1 MRVFHCSYCNH
12 VLFFENTHCVACGHH
27 AAFVPDYRRLVTL
40 EPAANGNGEW
50 RSSKLPSAKRYRLCR
65 NYSTEQVCNWA
76 LRADAAGELC
86 LSCELTR
93 VIPDLDVPGNRDR
106 WYRLEVAKRRLLFS
120 LLSLRLPLGAC
131 ANSPETGLSFE
142 FKADSLD
149 AAAPQVI
156 TGHFNGL
163 IRINVAEADDAERER
178 TRTAMHEPYRT
189 LLGHMRHESGHY
201 YWGRLINERPQL
213 DEFRRLFGDER
224 ADYASAL
231 QVHYERGAP
240 PDWQARVVSAY
251 ASSHPWEDWA
261 ETWAHYLHIVDTL
274 ETAATCGLSMQPARD
289 DEPAL
294 AEVPTVRTG
303 AGSFDGLIE
312 AWFPLTYALNNL
324 NRGMGLADA
333 YPFVL
338 SRAAIEKLRFV
349 HDVIGGSHGAH
360 KRGYCC

>member
-1 MRVFHCSYCNH
+1 MRVFHCSHCNH
-12 VLFFENTHCVACGHH
+12 VLFFENTHCVSCGHQ
-27 AAFVPDYRRLVTL
+27 AAFLPDCKRLVTL
-40 EPAANGNGEW
+40 DTAPDRQGEW
-50 RSSKLPSAKRYRLCR
+50 ISPALPRTKRYRLCR
-65 NYSTEQVCNWA
+65 NYSLEQVCNWA
-76 LRADAAGELC
+76 LPAEATGELC

-120 LLSLRLPLGAC
+120 LLSLRLPIGRC
-131 ANSPETGLSFE
+131 EKSSETGLSFE

-149 AAAPQVI
+149 AAGPRVI
-156 TGHFNGL
+156 TGHTNGL
-163 IRINVAEADDAERER
+163 ITINLTEADDAERER

-189 LLGHMRHESGHY
+189 LLGHMRHESGHF
-201 YWGRLINERPQL
+201 YWEWLINDKPPH
-213 DEFRRLFGDER
+213 DEFRQLFGDER

-231 QVHYERGAP
+231 QMHYENGAP
-240 PDWQARVVSAY
+240 PDWQERVVSAY

-261 ETWAHYLHIVDTL
+261 ETWAHYLHMVDTL
-274 ETAATCGLSMQPARD
+274 ETAATCGLSMQPARE

-294 AEVPTVRTG
+294 AEVPAVH
-303 AGSFDGLIE
+303 AGTSSFDSLIE

-338 SRAAIEKLRFV
+338 SPAAITKLRFV
-349 HDVIGGSHGAH
+349 HDVISRSH
-360 KRGYCC
+360 